1 MTIHELFE
9 HQAALSPGRVAV
21 SAPDATV
28 TFEELNRRANVL
40 ARHLRATGVAPGS
53 VVGVFL
59 LRGAAMVEALL
70 AILKVGAAYL
80 PLDPGYP
87 PERVRLML
95 EHSGCPWVVTRL
107 ALQHG
112 LPRGSARV
120 ICIDA
125 RPPSEGPALE
135 ENLGLALPVDAPA
148 YVVYTSGSTGV
159 PKGVVAPHRG
169 ARSRFEWMWQA
180 YPFAEG
186 EVSAQKTSLSFVDSV
201 WEIFGS
207 LCRGVPLH
215 VFDEAMVRD
224 PSAFISALAA
234 ARVSRIVLVPTHLRM
249 LLDSEPR
256 LGDALPDLRL
266 WTVSGEHLPTEL
278 ASRFVASAASATL
291 LNLYG
296 SSEVAGD
303 VTWHE
308 VARPVPDVVPIGRP
322 IPRTSIPILD
332 DALRPVASGEI
343 AALHVGGESLA
354 LGYHRAPRETAAR
367 FIPDPSSSDA
377 GRRLFKTGDL
387 VRRLPS
393 GELACQGRSDHQ
405 VKIRGHRVDP
415 REIEAQLSAHP
426 LVRECAVVTDGPED
440 DRRLVAFW
448 VPRQDAEG
456 AAAAIRRSLAG
467 QLPAFMVPSRWVALS
482 ALPLTPNGKLD
493 RQALIVPVV
502 EAVERPAHA
511 DAKLSAL
518 SEIWARVLRVEAV
531 LPHDDF
537 FDLGGDSLLA
547 LKVCA
552 QARERGIALT
562 PRTLSAHPVLDELAA
577 VLSDEPSTS
586 VGQARATVAGEDIPL
601 TPSQSWYFEL
611 FGDFAPQ
618 HTWIESTILEVAP
631 PARAEVIERAVHRLI
646 ERHEMLRARFAR
658 RPDGTWR
665 QWVAEPTDCDPFL
678 RVDVAAL
685 SDAER
690 REEVEQFGFRIQE
703 RLDLARGPLFRVVF
717 FDAGPRRPG
726 RVLVLT
732 HHLISDGQSL
742 DVLFEELDLAYEQAL
757 TGRPVALPPTTE
769 SFRDWAQQR
778 AEAARSPRTQSEIG
792 HWQSCVAPPAPLD
805 RPGRTPH
812 LTSNRA
818 VVGHLD
824 EATTNTLLRR
834 AKQAYGARMHE
845 VLLAGLARVVAR
857 RSGQSAVLVA
867 MVTHGRDALELDV
880 SRTVGWF
887 SEFYPLR
894 LAIGAD
900 DPPHRVIAEVR
911 AQLDAVPDRGHGY
924 ALLRFTDPARPLG
937 VAPMPSL
944 VFNYGGEGRLDDRLR
959 HRRLRV
965 VDEPTGS
972 HDPPSVPTPMH
983 WTLFAAIEGGGLRLT
998 WVYNA
1003 DVLDEATVRGHL
1015 DDLVAWL
1022 LGCAEPLA
1030 VGACRA

>member
-9 HQAALSPGRVAV
+9 HQVALAPGRVAV
-21 SAPDATV
+21 SAPDAEV

-40 ARHLRATGVAPGS
+40 ARHLRVIGVAPGS

-70 AILKVGAAYL
+70 AVLKVGAAYL

-107 ALQHG
+107 ALQHR
-112 LPRGSARV
+112 LPRGAARV
-120 ICIDA
+120 ICADA
-125 RPPSEGPALE
+125 LPPSEGPALE
-135 ENLGLALPVDAPA
+135 ENLGLAVPIDAPA
-148 YVVYTSGSTGV
+148 YVIYTSGSTGA

-169 ARSRFEWMWQA
+169 ARRRFEWMWRD

-186 EVSAQKTSLSFVDSV
+186 EVTAQKTSLSFVDSV
-201 WEIFGS
+201 WEIFGP

-224 PSAFISALAA
+224 PPAFISALAA

-249 LLDSEPR
+249 LLDADPH
-256 LGDALPDLRL
+256 LGDALPHLRL
-266 WTVSGEHLPTEL
+266 WTVSGEHLPPEL
-278 ASRFVASAASATL
+278 ARRFLATAGGATL

-308 VARPVPDVVPIGRP
+308 VARPVPEVVPIGRP
-322 IPRTSIPILD
+322 IPRTSTRILD
-332 DALRPVASGEI
+332 VALRPVAPGETGE
-343 AALHVGGESLA
+343 LHVGGESLA

-367 FIPDPSSSDA
+367 FFPDPSSSRA
-377 GRRLFKTGDL
+377 GQRLFKTGDL
-387 VRRLPS
+387 VRRLAD
-393 GELACQGRSDHQ
+393 GELAYQGRSDHQ

-415 REIEAQLSAHP
+415 TEVQARLSAHP
-426 LVRECAVVTDGPED
+426 LVRECAVVSDGP
-440 DRRLVAFW
+440 
-448 VPRQDAEG
+448 
-456 AAAAIRRSLAG
+456 
-467 QLPAFMVPSRWVALS
+467 
-482 ALPLTPNGKLD
+482 
-493 RQALIVPVV
+493 
-502 EAVERPAHA
+502 AVKASQSPAHA
-511 DAKLSAL
+511 DAKVSAL
-518 SEIWARVLRVEAV
+518 SEIWAGVLRVEAV
-531 LPHDDF
+531 FPHDNF

-552 QARERGIALT
+552 RARERGIALT
-562 PRTLSAHPVLDELAA
+562 PRKLSAHPVLEDLAA
-577 VLSDEPSTS
+577 VLSDEPSTAL
-586 VGQARATVAGEDIPL
+586 GQARATSAGEDIPL

-611 FGDFAPQ
+611 FGDFAPH
-618 HTWIESTILEVAP
+618 HTWIESTVLEVAP
-631 PARAEVIERAVHRLI
+631 PARAEVIERASRRLI

-665 QWVAEPTDCDPFL
+665 QWVAEPSDCDPFL
-678 RVDVAAL
+678 RADVAAL

-690 REEVEQFGFRIQE
+690 REEVERFGFSIQD
-703 RLDLARGPLFRVVF
+703 RLELARGPLFRVVF

-726 RVLVLT
+726 RLLVLT

-742 DVLFEELDLAYEQAL
+742 DVLFEELDLAYEEAL
-757 TGRPVALPPTTE
+757 TGQPVELPPTTE
-769 SFRDWAQQR
+769 SLRDWARQR
-778 AEAARSPRTQSEIG
+778 AEAAQSARTQSEID
-792 HWQSCVAPPAPLD
+792 HWQSCVLPPAPLD

-818 VVGHLD
+818 VVNQLD
-824 EATTNTLLRR
+824 QSTTNTLLQR
-834 AKQAYGARMHE
+834 AKQLYGARMHE

-857 RSGQSAVLVA
+857 RSGQRAALIA

-880 SRTVGWF
+880 SRTIGWF
-887 SEFYPLR
+887 SAFYPLR
-894 LAIGAD
+894 LTLGAD
-900 DPPHRVIAEVR
+900 DPPQRVIAEVR

-924 ALLRFTDPARPLG
+924 APLRFTDPARPLG
-937 VAPMPSL
+937 AAPMPSL

-983 WTLFAAIEGGGLRLT
+983 ATLFAAIEGGRLRLS

-1003 DVLDEATVRGHL
+1003 DVLDEATGRGHL

-1022 LGCAEPLA
+1022 LEC
-1030 VGACRA
+1030 

>member
-9 HQAALSPGRVAV
+9 HQVALAPGRVAV
-21 SAPDATV
+21 SAPDAEV

-40 ARHLRATGVAPGS
+40 ARHLRVTGVAPGS
-53 VVGVFL
+53 VVGLFL
-59 LRGAAMVEALL
+59 PRGAAMVEGLL
-70 AILKVGAAYL
+70 AVLKAGAAYL

-95 EHSGCPWVVTRL
+95 EHSGCRWVVTRL
-107 ALQHG
+107 ALQPR
-112 LPRGSARV
+112 LPPGAARV
-120 ICIDA
+120 ICADA

-135 ENLGLALPVDAPA
+135 ENLGLVVPIDAPA
-148 YVVYTSGSTGV
+148 YVIYTSGSTGA

-169 ARSRFEWMWQA
+169 ARRRFEWMWQD
-180 YPFAEG
+180 YPFEEG
-186 EVSAQKTSLSFVDSV
+186 EVTAQKTSLSFVDSV
-201 WEIFGS
+201 WEIFGP

-249 LLDSEPR
+249 LLDAEPH
-256 LGDALPDLRL
+256 LGDALPRLRL
-266 WTVSGEHLPTEL
+266 WSVSGEHLPRDL
-278 ASRFVASAASATL
+278 ASRFLAAAGGATL

-308 VARPVPDVVPIGRP
+308 VASPVPEVVPIGRP
-322 IPRTSIPILD
+322 IPRTSICILD
-332 DALRPVASGEI
+332 DALRPVAPGETGE
-343 AALHVGGESLA
+343 LHVGGESLA
-354 LGYHRAPRETAAR
+354 VGYHLAPRETATR
-367 FIPDPSSSDA
+367 FIPDPSSSCA
-377 GRRLFKTGDL
+377 GERLFKTGDL
-387 VRRLPS
+387 VRRLAD
-393 GELACQGRSDHQ
+393 GELAYQGRSDHQ

-415 REIEAQLSAHP
+415 TEVQAQLSAHP
-426 LVRECAVVTDGPED
+426 LVRECAVVSDGPED
-440 DRRLVAFW
+440 ARRLVAFW

-456 AAAAIRRSLAG
+456 AAAAIRRSLAS
-467 QLPAFMVPSRWVALS
+467 QLPAFMVPSQWVVLS

-493 RQALIVPVV
+493 RQALIVP
-502 EAVERPAHA
+502 AVKASENPAHA
-511 DAKLSAL
+511 DAKVSAL
-518 SEIWARVLRVEAV
+518 SEIWARVLRVETV
-531 LPHDDF
+531 SPQDSF

-552 QARERGIALT
+552 QARKRGLALT
-562 PRTLSAHPVLDELAA
+562 PRELSAHPVLEDLAA
-577 VLSDEPSTS
+577 VLSDEPSIAL
-586 VGQARATVAGEDIPL
+586 GRARATSAGEDIPL

-611 FGDFAPQ
+611 FGDFAPH

-631 PARAEVIERAVHRLI
+631 PARAEVIERASRRLI

-665 QWVAEPTDCDPFL
+665 QWVAEPSDCDPFL

-690 REEVEQFGFRIQE
+690 REEVERFGFAIQD

-726 RVLVLT
+726 RLLVLT

-742 DVLFEELDLAYEQAL
+742 DVLFEELDLAYEEAL
-757 TGRPVALPPTTE
+757 TGQPVDLPPTTE
-769 SFRDWAQQR
+769 SFRDWARQR
-778 AEAARSPRTQSEIG
+778 AETAQSARTQSEIG
-792 HWQSCVAPPAPLD
+792 YWRSCAGPPAPRD
-805 RPGRTPH
+805 RLERTPH
-812 LTSNRA
+812 LTSNRT
-818 VVGHLD
+818 VVDQLD
-824 EATTNTLLRR
+824 ESTTNTLLQR
-834 AKQAYGARMHE
+834 ARQAYGARMHE

-857 RSGQSAVLVA
+857 RSGQRAVLIA
-867 MVTHGRDALELDV
+867 IVTHGRDALELDV
-880 SRTVGWF
+880 SRTIGWF
-887 SEFYPLR
+887 SDFYPLR
-894 LAIGAD
+894 LELAPD
-900 DPPHRVIAEVR
+900 DPPRRVIAAVR

-924 ALLRFTDPARPLG
+924 APLRFTDPARPLG
-937 VAPMPSL
+937 AARMPSL
-944 VFNYGGEGRLDDRLR
+944 VFNYGGEGRLDDQLR

-972 HDPPSVPTPMH
+972 HEPPSVPTPMH
-983 WTLFAAIEGGGLRLT
+983 APLFAAIEGGRLRLS

-1003 DVLDEATVRGHL
+1003 DVLDEATVRGQL
-1015 DDLVAWL
+1015 DDLVTWL
-1022 LGCAEPLA
+1022 LEG
-1030 VGACRA
+1030 